1 MFNHS
6 FNLQHEYQ
14 TRATRMQHERY
25 TSDTSETQVLHER
38 HECGTKEK
46 F

>member
-1 MFNHS
+1 MFNHT

-14 TRATRMQHERY
+14 TRATRMQYERY

-38 HECGTKEK
+38 HECDTKDK